1 MQEVIMS
8 DELQS
13 GPKGNEQPEN
23 LLALNLGIG
32 DALQLQ
38 DASVSNRVPNRR
50 YYVKLI
56 GFLNK
61 ASIVV
66 SHPMQDEKLLAVEDG
81 LNFHVRGFSG
91 RKTYEFNAKVLFA
104 SATPYPHLHLSF
116 PKQIDCLTMRGAL
129 RIQPKLA
136 SWIETMDAVS
146 ASGKIPAIVVDLST
160 SGARVHANRQFGK
173 VGDEVKVAFRLPV
186 DDEEQA
192 FLIPAVIRNSYN
204 ETLSEEL
211 GGAEVMTHGLE
222 FIQPIGNVR
231 MALQNFI
238 YKTMAEG

>member
-1 MQEVIMS
+1 MS

-13 GPKGNEQPEN
+13 GPNVNKPAEN

-38 DASVSNRVPNRR
+38 DSSVSNRAPNRR

-66 SHPMQDEKLLAVEDG
+66 SHPMQDEKLLPIEDG
-81 LNFHVRGFSG
+81 LSFLVRGFSG
-91 RKTYEFNAKVLFA
+91 RKAYEFNANVLFA
-104 SATPYPHLHLSF
+104 SHIPYPHLHLSF
-116 PKQIDCLTMRGAL
+116 AKQVECLTMRSAL

-136 SWIETMDAVS
+136 GWIEPMDVASAPIKVPAV
-146 ASGKIPAIVVDLST
+146 VVDLNT
-160 SGARVHANRQFGK
+160 SGARVQANRQFGK
-173 VGDEVKVAFRLPV
+173 IGDEVRVAFRLPI
-186 DDEEQA
+186 DDEEQV
-192 FLIPAVIRNSYN
+192 FSISAVIRNSYN
-204 ETLSEEL
+204 KTLTEDL

-222 FIQPIGNVR
+222 FIQPEGSMR